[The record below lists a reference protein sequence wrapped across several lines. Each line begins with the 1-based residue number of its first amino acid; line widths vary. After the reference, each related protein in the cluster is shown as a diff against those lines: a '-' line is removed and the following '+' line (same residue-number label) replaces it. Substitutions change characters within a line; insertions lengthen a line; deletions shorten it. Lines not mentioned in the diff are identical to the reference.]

1 MKKFP
6 FTLLIF
12 LTSII
17 FVLYGSILKVGSLLK
32 ITDASD
38 LASELFS
45 EENMAIAYAVHDIEE
60 TFSGKPKQNESDN
73 YKIGGFDP
81 ASYSLA
87 KSDSKSEEPWEDT
100 WTDNGSEDSDE
111 GKKESADLDE
121 GAKDTS
127 ERNEADEKRIDQ
139 NDGQGSHETER
150 TETGAEDEDALSE
163 MESLQGVEDEE
174 VPDNS
179 AQEESDGDKESDDN
193 ESGEQETDE
202 NPEEAEEPGFSQNTV
217 LLPGD
222 DSFSG
227 NYGGFVQ
234 ADLSYLTSGDT
245 LLIGDSRQQ
254 GFGLYSGIKGMTVYA
269 DKGNTVF
276 SVFDKAFIDLGAP
289 YGKVTLPQALSL
301 EPGKYRKI
309 YVMFG
314 INEMGWGNSETLKEA
329 YYKLVDMLKSYEP
342 NAVIFLESILPVTE
356 RKASQ
361 SKYFKSE
368 RIVERNGYIKEVAL
382 DEHVAYLD
390 LHSVYCDEGG
400 FLPKE
405 FAADGV
411 HLKAQYFSSWTDFLL
426 SHALPIY

>member
-6 FTLLIF
+6 FALLIV

-17 FVLYGSILKVGSLLK
+17 FILYGSILKIGSLLK

-60 TFSGKPKQNESDN
+60 NFSGRLEGDESNN
-73 YKIGGFDP
+73 YEIGGFDP
-81 ASYSLA
+81 ASYSLS
-87 KSDSKSEEPWEDT
+87 KSDSKNEESWDDT
-100 WTDNGSEDSDE
+100 WTGNETENSDE
-111 GKKESADLDE
+111 GQKEPENLDK
-121 GAKDTS
+121 G
-127 ERNEADEKRIDQ
+127 DEK
-139 NDGQGSHETER
+139 GTESDDVN
-150 TETGAEDEDALSE
+150 EGDDSAPEVSKVEDEDTQQE
-163 MESLQGVEDEE
+163 MESPQEAEDGEVLGDSLQE
-174 VPDNS
+174 NS
-179 AQEESDGDKESDDN
+179 NSDD
-193 ESGEQETDE
+193 ESGEQES
-202 NPEEAEEPGFSQNTV
+202 NGNLEEAEVFGLSQNTA

-222 DSFSG
+222 ESFSG

-234 ADLSYLTSGDT
+234 ADLSYLTGGDA

-301 EPGKYRKI
+301 EPGKYKKI

-361 SKYFKSE
+361 SKYFRSE
-368 RIVERNGYIKEVAL
+368 RIVERNEYIKEVAR

-390 LHSVYCDEGG
+390 LHSVYCNEEG

-405 FAADGV
+405 YAADGV
-411 HLKAQYFSSWTDFLL
+411 HLKAQYFSAWTDFLL
-426 SHALPIY
+426 SHALPIF

>member
-6 FTLLIF
+6 FALLIV

-17 FVLYGSILKVGSLLK
+17 FILYGSILKIGSLLK

-60 TFSGKPKQNESDN
+60 KFSGRLEGDESNN
-73 YKIGGFDP
+73 YEIGGFDP
-81 ASYSLA
+81 ASYSLS
-87 KSDSKSEEPWEDT
+87 KSDSKNEESWDDT
-100 WTDNGSEDSDE
+100 WTGNETENSDE
-111 GKKESADLDE
+111 GQKEPENLDK
-121 GAKDTS
+121 G
-127 ERNEADEKRIDQ
+127 DEK
-139 NDGQGSHETER
+139 GTESDDVN
-150 TETGAEDEDALSE
+150 EGDDSAPEVSKVEDEDTQQE
-163 MESLQGVEDEE
+163 MESPQEAEDGEVLGDSLQE
-174 VPDNS
+174 NS
-179 AQEESDGDKESDDN
+179 NSDD
-193 ESGEQETDE
+193 ESGEQESDG
-202 NPEEAEEPGFSQNTV
+202 NLEEAEVFGLSQNTA

-222 DSFSG
+222 ESFSG

-234 ADLSYLTSGDT
+234 ADLSYLTGGDA

-301 EPGKYRKI
+301 EPGKYKKI

-361 SKYFKSE
+361 SKYFRSE
-368 RIVERNGYIKEVAL
+368 RIVERNEYIKEVAR

-390 LHSVYCDEGG
+390 LHSVYCNEEG

-405 FAADGV
+405 YAADGV
-411 HLKAQYFSSWTDFLL
+411 HLKAQYFSAWTDFLL
-426 SHALPIY
+426 SHALPIF

>member
-6 FTLLIF
+6 FALLIV

-17 FVLYGSILKVGSLLK
+17 FILYGSILKIGSLLK

-60 TFSGKPKQNESDN
+60 NFSGRLEGDESNN
-73 YKIGGFDP
+73 YEIGGFDP
-81 ASYSLA
+81 ASYSLS
-87 KSDSKSEEPWEDT
+87 KSDSKNEESWDDT
-100 WTDNGSEDSDE
+100 WTGNETENSDE
-111 GKKESADLDE
+111 GQKEPENLDK
-121 GAKDTS
+121 G
-127 ERNEADEKRIDQ
+127 DEK
-139 NDGQGSHETER
+139 GTESDDVN
-150 TETGAEDEDALSE
+150 EGDDSAPEVSKVEDEDTQQE
-163 MESLQGVEDEE
+163 MESPQEAEDGEVLGDSLQE
-174 VPDNS
+174 NS
-179 AQEESDGDKESDDN
+179 NSDD
-193 ESGEQETDE
+193 ESGEQESDG
-202 NPEEAEEPGFSQNTV
+202 NLEEAEVFGLSQNTA

-222 DSFSG
+222 ESFSG

-234 ADLSYLTSGDT
+234 ADLSYLTGGDA

-301 EPGKYRKI
+301 EPGKYKKI

-361 SKYFKSE
+361 SKYFRSE
-368 RIVERNGYIKEVAL
+368 RIVERNEYIKEVAR

-390 LHSVYCDEGG
+390 LHSVYCNEEG

-405 FAADGV
+405 YAADGV
-411 HLKAQYFSSWTDFLL
+411 HLKAQYFSAWTDFLL
-426 SHALPIY
+426 SHALPIF